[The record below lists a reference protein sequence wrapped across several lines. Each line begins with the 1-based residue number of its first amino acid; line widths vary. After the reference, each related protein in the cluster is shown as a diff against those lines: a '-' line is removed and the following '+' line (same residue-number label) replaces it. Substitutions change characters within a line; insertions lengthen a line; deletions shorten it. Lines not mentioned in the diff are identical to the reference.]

1 MQEMCHNRT
10 TTLHVVSIQCMYS
23 HTTKKIWDNFCL
35 LKIRGLTYMRVT
47 VGQHMCHKFFHRQM
61 MSAELRLKDTLP
73 RSAAIGRRGS
83 LACHVGLR
91 NLTLLL
97 QQGEWAAREE
107 YTAAFCA
114 TLSPGRSPT
123 WAWLADDWHH
133 KWRIIV
139 ALLDA
144 AARRRVAP
152 CCDQLLSSL
161 QKYVDFSHCCIAL
174 DAVNGISHVT
184 YRMVYKVYKV
194 NLYAGLEFWTFFD
207 QRRRVD
213 LYADWLVRTY
223 IQQSQSFQQ
232 FDLHC

>member
-1 MQEMCHNRT
+1 M
-10 TTLHVVSIQCMYS
+10 
-23 HTTKKIWDNFCL
+23 
-35 LKIRGLTYMRVT
+35 
-47 VGQHMCHKFFHRQM
+47 
-61 MSAELRLKDTLP
+61 
-73 RSAAIGRRGS
+73 
-83 LACHVGLR
+83 
-91 NLTLLL
+91 
-97 QQGEWAAREE
+97 
-107 YTAAFCA
+107 
-114 TLSPGRSPT
+114 
-123 WAWLADDWHH
+123 
-133 KWRIIV
+133 

-213 LYADWLVRTY
+213 LYAD
-223 IQQSQSFQQ
+223 
-232 FDLHC
+232 